1 MSRSHM
7 VLEICFDPSRK
18 SPVLV
23 TLLTFF
29 AFVAVRDYEESGW
42 GSEVEAEGSL
52 VRSSQVMV

>member
-1 MSRSHM
+1 M